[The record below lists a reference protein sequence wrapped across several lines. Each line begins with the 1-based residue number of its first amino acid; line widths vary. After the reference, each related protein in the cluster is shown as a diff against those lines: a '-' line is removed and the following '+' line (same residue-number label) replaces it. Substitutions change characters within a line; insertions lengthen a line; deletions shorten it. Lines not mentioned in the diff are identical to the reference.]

1 MTIANP
7 PSRRRFLK
15 AAGLTI
21 AGATLTCAGL
31 GVAATRPPAVEL
43 PDRTLEGE
51 QPVNNRILVTYATR
65 AGSTAEIATT
75 IAETMAARGYSVD
88 LKPVNEKPD
97 LTGYAAVVLGSAIR
111 MGRWLPE
118 AVDFVKAHQ
127 TTLNAVPVALF
138 TVHMLNT
145 GDDEASRTGRLAYLN
160 DIRPLLPD
168 AGEVY
173 FTGAMDFK
181 RLSFLDRLI
190 AKMVGAIE
198 EDRRDWG
205 AIKQWAHTVEMG

>member
-1 MTIANP
+1 MTTTNP
-7 PSRRRFLK
+7 ASRRRFLK
-15 AAGLTI
+15 AAGLII
-21 AGATLTCAGL
+21 ASATLTCAGL

-65 AGSTAEIATT
+65 AGSTAGIATV

-88 LKPVNEKPD
+88 LKPVSEKPD
-97 LTGYAAVVLGSAIR
+97 LTGYAAVVIGSAIR
-111 MGRWLPE
+111 MGHWLPE
-118 AVDFVKAHQ
+118 AVDFVKTHQ
-127 TTLNAVPVALF
+127 TDLNAVPVALF

-160 DIRPLLPD
+160 DIRPLLPG
-168 AGEVY
+168 AEEVY
-173 FTGAMDFK
+173 FTGAMDFE

-205 AIKQWAHTVEMG
+205 AIKQWARTVEMG

>member
-1 MTIANP
+1 
-7 PSRRRFLK
+7 
-15 AAGLTI
+15 
-21 AGATLTCAGL
+21 
-31 GVAATRPPAVEL
+31 
-43 PDRTLEGE
+43 
-51 QPVNNRILVTYATR
+51 VNNRILVTYATC
-65 AGSTAEIATT
+65 AGSTAEIATA
-75 IAETMAARGYSVD
+75 IAETLAARGYSAD

-118 AVDFVKAHQ
+118 AVYFVKAHQ
-127 TTLNAVPVALF
+127 TTLNAMPVALF

-173 FTGAMDFK
+173 FTGAMNFK

-190 AKMVGAIE
+190 AKMVRAIE

-205 AIKQWAHTVEMG
+205 AVKQWARTVEVG